1 MDRVEAH
8 NFSKDVDETLL
19 QLIDLPY
26 DDLIAFLE
34 DYANSHPEFC
44 AALHQRLHGSDEP
57 PVLKKSFSEQIDIA
71 FRKYYYP
78 SAELIVTDD
87 SLRMNELSSQLQVFL
102 QHALEAVSCKNYE
115 DAASIGLAILRSAGN
130 YWVNDTLETYYD
142 EEFPLACDCQDAA
155 NLLLEVCKQCKQVS
169 LLQQI
174 WAELLLVADLE
185 LFRGSSVMDF
195 SEFLAH
201 VAVLILPF
209 DEALSYLNR
218 IIDQKAESGIAVS
231 PLVLLKLEFLKQN
244 KADFLS
250 VCWKYIHFP
259 RVREW
264 YVDWLLK
271 NSRFED
277 ALRILSE
284 GISLIK
290 DDGFRSRA
298 YLLSWL
304 KKKMSI
310 YETQKN
316 SACVIEVAHELFVLS
331 EEKLPYYRI
340 LKKWV
345 DGTVWDNFLAGLLK
359 EVTFSTDIRG
369 RNELVEIYLE
379 EKKYPALFQMLSV
392 HTPDRFMILLYYV
405 SFLQKYSTAELLRF
419 LQEELRY
426 VVEEKYGA
434 NLFPLLRTAFRTIST
449 LPGGFEVIHALLSEF
464 EWKYRG
470 RASFIL
476 ELKDL
481 REVYLEK

>member
-102 QHALEAVSCKNYE
+102 QHALEAVNCKNYE

-130 YWVNDTLETYYD
+130 YWVDDALETYYD

-174 WAELLLVADLE
+174 WAELLLVADLD

-218 IIDQKAESGIAVS
+218 VIDQKAESGIAVS

-264 YVDWLLK
+264 L
-271 NSRFED
+271 
-277 ALRILSE
+277 
-284 GISLIK
+284 SLIH
-290 DDGFRSRA
+290 
-298 YLLSWL
+298 
-304 KKKMSI
+304 I
-310 YETQKN
+310 
-316 SACVIEVAHELFVLS
+316 
-331 EEKLPYYRI
+331 
-340 LKKWV
+340 
-345 DGTVWDNFLAGLLK
+345 
-359 EVTFSTDIRG
+359 
-369 RNELVEIYLE
+369 
-379 EKKYPALFQMLSV
+379 
-392 HTPDRFMILLYYV
+392 
-405 SFLQKYSTAELLRF
+405 
-419 LQEELRY
+419 
-426 VVEEKYGA
+426 
-434 NLFPLLRTAFRTIST
+434 
-449 LPGGFEVIHALLSEF
+449 
-464 EWKYRG
+464 
-470 RASFIL
+470 
-476 ELKDL
+476 
-481 REVYLEK
+481 